1 MENENKTPQTQEPT
15 GWGQVT
21 ITPDMPLGAIIQ
33 FMNILNGRLA
43 TVENLISITLQDG
56 EAVTLTELYRRQAE
70 AEMQAQ
76 SENKGE

>member
-1 MENENKTPQTQEPT
+1 MDNTKTQPTQEPT

-43 TVENLISITLQDG
+43 TIENLISITLQDG
-56 EAVTLTELYRRQAE
+56 ETVSLTELYKRQAE
-70 AEMQAQ
+70 AEKKAQ
-76 SENKGE
+76 TENKGE